1 MTINNEGQCRVQH
14 LWFQT
19 IFDML
24 EHFRTHPIPLE
35 SGGTSDVTLTDYVVA
50 LERPGTPST
59 GNHVMSESHMTLPH
73 ATGNGSPGLRLASYE
88 GQGHGSANH
97 LLSSSLTGLRSMTL
111 PHHHANHN
119 LHGNHNTLHS
129 NHNNHSSE
137 WVGRDVAAITNS
149 GSVRTRTES
158 LENMA
163 SNHGRAVEN
172 PYSFV

>member
-35 SGGTSDVTLTDYVVA
+35 SGGSSDVTLTDYVVA
-50 LERPGTPST
+50 MDRPHTPP
-59 GNHVMSESHMTLPH
+59 SHHL
-73 ATGNGSPGLRLASYE
+73 AGGGLSPDQTNSQSVTSLSASNARDSSPFASGGAAAHSGLASSVVRPHVVT
-88 GQGHGSANH
+88 HG
-97 LLSSSLTGLRSMTL
+97 
-111 PHHHANHN
+111 
-119 LHGNHNTLHS
+119 
-129 NHNNHSSE
+129 
-137 WVGRDVAAITNS
+137 

-158 LENMA
+158 LENINPTHQA
-163 SNHGRAVEN
+163 TGRAVEN

>member
-59 GNHVMSESHMTLPH
+59 GNHVVSESHVTSTLPH
-73 ATGNGSPGLRLASYE
+73 HTGNGSAGLRLVGYD
-88 GQGHGSANH
+88 GQGHGPTNH
-97 LLSSSLTGLRSMTL
+97 HLSSSLTGLRSMTL
-111 PHHHANHN
+111 PHHHSN
-119 LHGNHNTLHS
+119 L
-129 NHNNHSSE
+129 NNHSNE
-137 WVGRDVAAITNS
+137 WGSRDVAAITNS

-163 SNHGRAVEN
+163 ANHGRAVEN